1 VAEAEAKL
9 HTIKCT
15 QCAAPLTLNG
25 GRQVR
30 SITCG
35 YCGSVLDTKEEFKVV
50 KQYLDRKRPPSVLE
64 LGMKGKIQDVEF
76 TIIGVVQFQDD
87 EYARWLEFLLFSPTH
102 GYAWLEEDAG
112 HFIFTRRVRDLPDKP
127 VSSQRKSTFK
137 ARGHTFKVL
146 EEYTVSISY
155 VEGELTW
162 VAEVGDKVRLLDAI
176 EPPFIYTVEKT
187 GTEEEYSIGE
197 YLQPE
202 VIHEAF
208 GIDFAPQ
215 KRHTVHP
222 AQPYIPNPTLV
233 ALSEAGKYFA
243 PMALVAVLYI
253 FFFGSGSTLFS
264 SSVKAEQF
272 IAGAQSTVFEVKD
285 EDSLLSLYLSSPL
298 NNAWAWFDVTVRNEQ
313 REIFSM
319 SKQISYYSGYS
330 GGEHWSEGSQS
341 ARAYFKVPAAGKYT
355 LFITGEGGTGSR
367 GAKPQRKAL
376 GVAVKEGVIVSR
388 YFVILLGLM
397 TVAFL
402 SRYLMRWRFEA
413 KRWETD
419 EDDDDD

>member
-1 VAEAEAKL
+1 MAEAEAKL

-146 EEYTVSISY
+146 EEYTISISY

-202 VIHEAF
+202 VVHEAF

-222 AQPYIPNPTLV
+222 AQPYIPSPTLV

-243 PMALVAVLYI
+243 PLALIAVL
-253 FFFGSGSTLFS
+253 S
-264 SSVKAEQF
+264 
-272 IAGAQSTVFEVKD
+272 
-285 EDSLLSLYLSSPL
+285 
-298 NNAWAWFDVTVRNEQ
+298 R
-313 REIFSM
+313 
-319 SKQISYYSGYS
+319 SK
-330 GGEHWSEGSQS
+330 
-341 ARAYFKVPAAGKYT
+341 
-355 LFITGEGGTGSR
+355 
-367 GAKPQRKAL
+367 
-376 GVAVKEGVIVSR
+376 
-388 YFVILLGLM
+388 
-397 TVAFL
+397 
-402 SRYLMRWRFEA
+402 
-413 KRWETD
+413 
-419 EDDDDD
+419 

>member
-1 VAEAEAKL
+1 MAEAEAKL

-15 QCAAPLTLNG
+15 QCAAPLTLKG
-25 GRQVR
+25 GHQVR

-64 LGMKGKIQDVEF
+64 LGMTGKIHGVEF

-102 GYAWLEEDAG
+102 GYAWLEDDAG

-127 VSSQRKSTFK
+127 VSAQRKSSFK
-137 ARGHTFKVL
+137 ARRHTFKVL
-146 EEYTVSISY
+146 EEYTISISY

-176 EPPFIYTVEKT
+176 DPPFIYTVEKT

-202 VIHEAF
+202 AVHEAF
-208 GIDFAPQ
+208 SIDFEPK
-215 KRHTVHP
+215 KRYTVHP
-222 AQPYIPNPTLV
+222 AQPYIPNPMLV
-233 ALSEAGKYFA
+233 AMSQAGKYFA
-243 PMALVAVLYI
+243 PLALVIVIYA
-253 FFFGSGSTLFS
+253 FFFGSGETLLRG
-264 SSVKAEQF
+264 SVTPVQF
-272 IAGAQSTVFEVKD
+272 IAGAQSAPFEVKNK
-285 EDSLLSLYLSSPL
+285 DSLLALHLSSPL
-298 NNAWAWFDVTVRNEQ
+298 KNAWAWFDVTVRNEQ
-313 REIFSM
+313 REIFSL

-341 ARAYFKVPAAGKYT
+341 TRAYFKVPAAGKYT
-355 LFITGEGGTGSR
+355 LLVTGEGGTGSR
-367 GAKPQRKAL
+367 GTKPQQKAL
-376 GVAVKEGVIVSR
+376 NVTVKEGVIVSR
-388 YFVILLGLM
+388 YFVILLALTM
-397 TVAFL
+397 TAFL
-402 SRYLMRWRFEA
+402 WRYIMRWRFEA
-413 KRWETD
+413 RRWETD
-419 EDDDDD
+419 EDDDD